1 MTETALTVH
10 QTARPHG
17 FPTPADFTFVE
28 SAPPAPTPG
37 TALVENLYWSVDPY
51 HREMMDGDFELD
63 APLEGRA
70 LGRVI
75 ESRDPAL
82 PEGEIVFHRQ
92 GWRTHSVVTP
102 EEARAVPRFDGVPL
116 SAHLSIL
123 GGTGLTA
130 YVGLTRIAELREGQ
144 DVFVSAAAGGV
155 GTATGRLAR
164 LMGAGRLVGSAGTAA
179 KAAYLTEHV
188 GYDEAFDYHT
198 GPTADLLAKAAPDGI
213 DLYVDNVGSE
223 HLEAA
228 IASLREY
235 GRIVRIGTIAQYNS
249 TGTPYALR
257 NLPDIV
263 EKSLRMEGFLV
274 RNHREVQE
282 ELNEF
287 VVPHLQS
294 GRIGLDETVVD
305 GFGNIVDAFLGM
317 LRGENRGKIIV
328 RAAEAS
334 EARGA

>member
-17 FPTPADFTFVE
+17 FPTPDHFAFVE
-28 SAPPAPTPG
+28 SPLPEPAPG

-51 HREMMDGDFELD
+51 HREMMDGDFALN
-63 APLEGRA
+63 APLEGRT

-75 ESRDPAL
+75 ASRDPAL
-82 PEGEIVFHRQ
+82 REGEIVFHRQ
-92 GWRTHSVVTP
+92 GWRTHAVVTP
-102 EEARAVPRFDGVPL
+102 DEARTVTRFDGVPL

-130 YVGLTRIAELREGQ
+130 YVGLTRVAELHEGQ
-144 DVFVSAAAGGV
+144 DLFVSAAAGGV

-188 GYDEAFDYHT
+188 GYDEVFDYHT
-198 GPTADLLAKAAPDGI
+198 GPTAELLAKAAPDGI
-213 DLYVDNVGSE
+213 DLYMDNVGGE

-228 IASLREY
+228 ISSLREY
-235 GRIVRIGTIAQYNS
+235 GRIVRIGTMAQKNS
-249 TGTPYALR
+249 TDTPYALR

-274 RNHREVQE
+274 RDHYDVRE
-282 ELNEF
+282 ELYEF

-294 GRIGLDETVVD
+294 GRVGLDETVVE
-305 GFGNIVDAFLGM
+305 GFGNIVDALLGM
-317 LRGENRGKIIV
+317 LRGENLGKIIV
-328 RAAEAS
+328 RAV
-334 EARGA
+334 GAAG

>member
-17 FPTPADFTFVE
+17 FPTPDDFAFVE
-28 SAPPAPTPG
+28 SAMPEPGPG

-51 HREMMDGDFELD
+51 HREMMDGDFALNT
-63 APLEGRA
+63 PLEGRTI
-70 LGRVI
+70 GRVVD
-75 ESRDPAL
+75 SRDPAL
-82 PEGEIVFHRQ
+82 REGEIVFHRQ
-92 GWRTHSVVTP
+92 GWRTHAVVTP
-102 EEARAVPRFDGVPL
+102 EEARAVPRFEGVPL

-164 LMGAGRLVGSAGTAA
+164 LMGAGRLVGSAGRAA

-188 GYDEAFDYHT
+188 GYDEVFDYHS
-198 GPTADLLAKAAPDGI
+198 GPAAELLGKAAPDGI
-213 DLYVDNVGSE
+213 DLCMDNVGGE

-228 IASLREY
+228 ISSLREY
-235 GRIVRIGTIAQYNS
+235 GRIVRVGTIAQYNS

-274 RNHREVQE
+274 RDYRDVQE
-282 ELNEF
+282 ELYEF

-294 GRIGLDETVVD
+294 GRVTLDETVVD
-305 GFGNIVDAFLGM
+305 GFGGIVDGFLGM
-317 LRGENRGKIIV
+317 LRGENQGKIIV
-328 RAAEAS
+328 RAA
-334 EARGA
+334 GAGV

>member
-17 FPTPADFTFVE
+17 FPTPDHFAFVE
-28 SAPPAPTPG
+28 SAMPEPGPG

-51 HREMMDGDFELD
+51 HREMMDGDFALN
-63 APLEGRA
+63 APLEGRTI
-70 LGRVI
+70 GRVVD
-75 ESRDPAL
+75 SRDPAL
-82 PEGEIVFHRQ
+82 REGEIIFHRQ
-92 GWRTHSVVTP
+92 GWRTHTVVTS

-116 SAHLSIL
+116 SAHLGIL

-164 LMGAGRLVGSAGTAA
+164 LMGAGRLVGSAGSAA
-179 KAAYLTEHV
+179 KAAYLTECV
-188 GYDEAFDYHT
+188 GYDEVFDYHS
-198 GPTADLLAKAAPDGI
+198 GPAAELLAKAAPDGI
-213 DLYVDNVGSE
+213 DVYMDNVGGE

-228 IASLREY
+228 ISSLREY

-257 NLPDIV
+257 NLPDTV

-274 RNHREVQE
+274 RNYLDVQE
-282 ELNEF
+282 ELYEF

-294 GRIGLDETVVD
+294 GRVMLDETVVD
-305 GFGNIVDAFLGM
+305 GFGGIVDGFLGM
-317 LRGENRGKIIV
+317 LRGENQGKIIV
-328 RAAEAS
+328 RAA
-334 EARGA
+334 GAAGADV

>member
-17 FPTPADFTFVE
+17 FPTRDHFAFVE
-28 SAPPAPTPG
+28 SALPRPTPG

-51 HREMMDGDFELD
+51 HREMMDGDFALN
-63 APLEGRA
+63 APLEGRT

-82 PEGEIVFHRQ
+82 REGEIVFHRQ
-92 GWRTHSVVTP
+92 GWRTHTVVTP
-102 EEARAVPRFDGVPL
+102 DEARAVPRFDGVPL

-130 YVGLTRIAELREGQ
+130 YVGLTRIAELRAGQ
-144 DVFVSAAAGGV
+144 DVFVSAAGGGV

-164 LMGAGRLVGSAGTAA
+164 LMGAGRLVGGAGTAA

-188 GYDEAFDYHT
+188 GYDEVFDYHA
-198 GPTADLLAKAAPDGI
+198 GPTAELLAKAAPEGI
-213 DLYVDNVGSE
+213 DLYMDNVGGE

-228 IASLREY
+228 ISSLRDR

-274 RNHREVQE
+274 RDHYAVQE
-282 ELNEF
+282 ELYEF

-294 GRIGLDETVVD
+294 GRVGLDETVVE
-305 GFGNIVDAFLGM
+305 GFGSIVDAFLGM
-317 LRGENRGKIIV
+317 LRGENLGKIIV
-328 RAAEAS
+328 AA
-334 EARGA
+334 